1 MNIRNIDETDK
12 TVLAEMIAKDD
23 HHRDTTTS
31 DFFFE
36 ERTKCLVYEHG
47 EHRLFARFSN
57 ALRLDLQFDN
67 DDTLF
72 NAKTILA
79 HFSGLMKWAK
89 DKGFSEIIFCS
100 SSPELIAFMQK
111 RFGFEALTNEYR
123 IVL

>member
-12 TVLAEMIAKDD
+12 SLLAVMIANDE
-23 HHRDTTTS
+23 HHKDTTTPA
-31 DFFFE
+31 FFFE
-36 ERTKCLVYEHG
+36 EGTKCLVYEQE
-47 EHRLFARFSN
+47 EHRLFARLSN
-57 ALRLDLQFDN
+57 ALRLDLQFNNN
-67 DDTLF
+67 DKLF

-100 SSPELIAFMQK
+100 NSPELIAFMQK
-111 RFGFEALTNEYR
+111 RFGFESLTNEYR